1 MGAASEKKQWTA
13 GTVAQAAYST
23 GFWLF
28 VLGNS
33 ACMFPLAL
41 SIWAVTKPFDK
52 RKVRA
57 DQTEMS
63 TSHMDQRHRG
73 VICTQE
79 QRRKSND
86 PRNVDFY
93 SRAGHPPPLHV
104 LLGFGVYLDQSV
116 LASQGYRCDGVAAP

>member
-13 GTVAQAAYST
+13 GTVFQAAYST

-52 RKVRA
+52 RKVSVA
-57 DQTEMS
+57 QTACPHAAS
-63 TSHMDQRHRG
+63 TSSG
-73 VICTQE
+73 SSA
-79 QRRKSND
+79 RKS
-86 PRNVDFY
+86 
-93 SRAGHPPPLHV
+93 SAGGAKIRAT
-104 LLGFGVYLDQSV
+104 
-116 LASQGYRCDGVAAP
+116 